1 MTNKK
6 YRALEI
12 LIYFVLLLVAFFIQ
26 TTNIIFKYNFPA
38 PSLLLAIVLVV
49 SFYENFWFSSMFGLF
64 AGALVDSTNAHSI
77 SLYALTYMLTGFICG
92 LLLEAYIQNN
102 FASLAVVGFPVILIN
117 CFIDVLIK
125 SGFTSGIFTLYF
137 KFHFIVAIFT
147 FAFAFVLYL
156 IFRYTLKKD
165 ERYVKPKGIIVNK
178 K

>member
-1 MTNKK
+1 MNNKK

-12 LIYFVLLLVAFFIQ
+12 LIYFLMLIVAFILQ
-26 TTNIIFKYNFPA
+26 TTGIIFKYNSPA
-38 PSLLLAIVLVV
+38 PALVLAIVLVV
-49 SFYENFWFSSMFGLF
+49 SFFEDFWFSSMFGLF
-64 AGALVDSTNAHSI
+64 AGALIDSVSANSV
-77 SLYALTYMLTGFICG
+77 SFYALTFMITGFVCG

-117 CFIDVLIK
+117 CLIDMLIK
-125 SGFTSGIFTLYF
+125 SGFTSGIVSLYF
-137 KFHFIVAIFT
+137 KFYFVVAIYT

-156 IFRYTLKKD
+156 LFRFVIKKH